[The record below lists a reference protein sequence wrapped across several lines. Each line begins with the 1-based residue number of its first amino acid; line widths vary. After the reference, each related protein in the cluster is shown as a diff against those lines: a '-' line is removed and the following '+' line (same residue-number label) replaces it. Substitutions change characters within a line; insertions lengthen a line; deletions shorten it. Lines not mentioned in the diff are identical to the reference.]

1 MSMASTSAMSKKSQE
16 EIIAQFNK
24 MRNEQRTLA
33 SKLSELQMDLNEHKL
48 VLETLDKVSA
58 DRRCFRLIGGVLVER
73 NVGQVAP
80 ALLNNKDKMSKLVET
95 LEKQLTEKGKSIND
109 YMAQNNIQIRGGGGG
124 GPKKEDPASGDND
137 ENKKSSGVLVEGTGT
152 SAS

>member
-1 MSMASTSAMSKKSQE
+1 MAPTSSSTAAGKKSQE
-16 EIIAQFNK
+16 DIIAQFNK

-48 VLETLDKVSA
+48 VLETLEKVSA

-80 ALLNNKDKMSKLVET
+80 ALLNNKEKMSKLVET

-109 YMAQNNIQIRGGGGG
+109 YMVQNNIQIRGAG
-124 GPKKEDPASGDND
+124 GPKKEEAASGDND
-137 ENKKSSGVLVEGTGT
+137 ENKKSSGVLVEGAST
-152 SAS
+152 S